1 LAGYLTVKN
10 FWRRVLSI
18 NPKFEFADFY
28 LLFVYEYF
36 YEDSEL
42 TRLLLDKNLR
52 APESLAPITYHIR
65 NRIFDRVDKAVAD
78 EFCDRMMNVRST
90 AQKDGDLF
98 YPSHA
103 FDLDPLPRIRTMWED
118 VIGKREKI
126 ANPLPPL
133 ASSQFAIMAQA
144 LTDGRDLLHIGSLQM
159 QAHVGDEDTELEL
172 PHGGSAFVQTDMRAP
187 KGTFLA
193 TANVCFATRGGRL
206 VIYVMN
212 TKKTLLALQAFPP
225 AASHDEHI
233 GIRRAVLG
241 REAVDPWNLILM
253 HQQQEINQLR
263 ELTRVE
269 GYVSQTTDL
278 LDGIY
283 EPAAL
288 VTVPEELLEEAI
300 IKSRHEGIYG
310 LLDKRDDLIIALA
323 IMRRGTAVWHNW
335 NVLDRELKAEGI
347 DLATAVRD
355 LQMYAEKYRLFEM
368 QTTPGVN
375 CTL

>member
-1 LAGYLTVKN
+1 
-10 FWRRVLSI
+10 
-18 NPKFEFADFY
+18 
-28 LLFVYEYF
+28 
-36 YEDSEL
+36 
-42 TRLLLDKNLR
+42 
-52 APESLAPITYHIR
+52 
-65 NRIFDRVDKAVAD
+65 
-78 EFCDRMMNVRST
+78 
-90 AQKDGDLF
+90 
-98 YPSHA
+98 
-103 FDLDPLPRIRTMWED
+103 
-118 VIGKREKI
+118 
-126 ANPLPPL
+126 
-133 ASSQFAIMAQA
+133 
-144 LTDGRDLLHIGSLQM
+144 
-159 QAHVGDEDTELEL
+159 
-172 PHGGSAFVQTDMRAP
+172 
-187 KGTFLA
+187 
-193 TANVCFATRGGRL
+193 
-206 VIYVMN
+206 
-212 TKKTLLALQAFPP
+212 
-225 AASHDEHI
+225 
-233 GIRRAVLG
+233 
-241 REAVDPWNLILM
+241 M

-269 GYVSQTTDL
+269 GYVSQTTYL